1 MSESIQKVLTRRRPP
16 RVKITYDV
24 ETGGAIEKKE
34 LPFIVG
40 IFADLSGPNPM
51 APKPPL
57 KERKMV
63 EIDAENFDSVMATYT
78 PGIKFKYQM
87 KDASGDVGDEKTGT
101 LSFNK
106 LEHFAPLQ
114 VVKRFEPLKEV
125 YTKRGN
131 IRDVQARVE
140 SSDAIEEL
148 FFRILSCDATGKA
161 YRDALTTAFN
171 PEDPSTWASPDI
183 TLTVEGDEKTKAQAE
198 ADQATLEKLVKE
210 KLWGDINTGLGLV
223 SAGLLTPFFREGV
236 VHSEL
241 AAIAGSYELADG
253 RDLKAVKA
261 RDQAFKTLYLEHIQ
275 KNDALEDWFIG
286 LATQAAT
293 AVGEEK
299 ENPEEPTDGMKWL
312 ESVRKAYELD
322 RAAQWRNEAYAD
334 VLGDQAPASLADV
347 PEDLQPMANHLVA
360 WVVCNR
366 VALSERQKTPSL
378 NLTKL
383 IDFEVGEM
391 DDQISFTLNQIMHSE
406 GFRELE
412 ASWRGL
418 SYLVTRS
425 ETGTMLKLRV
435 INLSWGE
442 LRDDLDKAVEF
453 DQSLV
458 FKMIYEAEYGTYGGA
473 PYSLLVGD
481 YYFGRD
487 SESIHLL
494 NKISEVA
501 AAAHAP
507 FLASVRPA
515 MFGLE
520 SFDKLAKPRD
530 LAKIFE
536 SVELAPWRSFREKED
551 SRYVALTLPRVL
563 LRLPY
568 GEKSMAVEGMRY
580 EEQVLQNSEGEPA
593 GDTGEVNY
601 SHCLWGNPAYVL
613 AERITHAFTLFGWTA
628 AIRGVESGGL
638 VEDLPNYTY
647 NAESGDLNLL
657 CPTQVAITDRREK
670 ELNDLG
676 FISVCH
682 CKGSNKA
689 AFFGGQTTNLPKKYL
704 SDYANSNAAI
714 SAMLPYVLAASRF
727 AHYVKVIMR
736 EKVGSFLTRA
746 NVESFLND
754 WVSQYILLDDEATQ
768 DVKAS
773 YPLRAAKIQV
783 TEIPGKPGAYNATMF
798 LKPHFQLEELT
809 TSIRLVAELPA

>member
-40 IFADLSGPNPM
+40 IFSDLSGPNPM
-51 APKPPL
+51 AEKPAL
-57 KERKMV
+57 KERAMV
-63 EIDAENFDSVMATYT
+63 EIDAETFDAVMASYS
-78 PGIKFKYQM
+78 PGVKFKYQLL
-87 KDASGDVGDEKTGT
+87 DASGQAGDEKTGT
-101 LSFNK
+101 LGFNK
-106 LEHFAPLQ
+106 LDHFAPLQ
-114 VVKRFEPLKEV
+114 VVKRFTPLNDIYV
-125 YTKRGN
+125 KRGH

-140 SSDAIEEL
+140 SHDGMEEL
-148 FFRILSCDATGKA
+148 FFRVLCCDADGKA
-161 YRDALTTAFN
+161 YRDGLVAGFPADK
-171 PEDPSTWASPDI
+171 PESWGAPTIAVSYAGSDDK
-183 TLTVEGDEKTKAQAE
+183 VKAQVE
-198 ADQATLEKLVKE
+198 ADQQLLLQITGEKIL
-210 KLWGDINTGLGLV
+210 GDINQGLGLV
-223 SAGLLTPFFREGV
+223 TDGLLARFFREGV

-241 AAIAGSYELADG
+241 DSICSSYQEADENLKTRNLAFM
-253 RDLKAVKA
+253 
-261 RDQAFKTLYLEHIQ
+261 QLYREHIQ
-275 KNDALEDWFIG
+275 EVDGLEQWFIDLSTAAAAA
-286 LATQAAT
+286 LAEEQKAPADQDAAVIT
-293 AVGEEK
+293 
-299 ENPEEPTDGMKWL
+299 WL
-312 ESVRKAYELD
+312 TNVRKAYALD
-322 RAAQWRNEAYAD
+322 RMRLWRAD
-334 VLGDQAPASLADV
+334 DFATVLGDKAPADLATV
-347 PEDLQPMANHLVA
+347 PDALKPYSNHLVG

-366 VALSERQKTPSL
+366 VAINERQKVPSL
-378 NLTKL
+378 NLSKL
-383 IDFEVGEM
+383 IDFQVAEL
-391 DDQISFTLNQIMHSE
+391 DDQIGFTLNGIMHSE
-406 GFRELE
+406 DFRNLE
-412 ASWRGL
+412 ATWRGL
-418 SYLVTRS
+418 HYLVSRS
-425 ETGTMLKLRV
+425 ETGKMLKLRV
-435 INLSWGE
+435 LNVSWPE

-453 DQSLV
+453 DQSLI
-458 FKMIYEAEYGTYGGA
+458 FKMIYEAEYGTYGGD

-494 NKISEVA
+494 NKVSEVA
-501 AAAHAP
+501 ASAHAP
-507 FLASVRPA
+507 FLASVEPN

-520 SFDKLAKPRD
+520 NFDKLAKPRD
-530 LAKIFE
+530 LGKIFE
-536 SVELAPWRSFREKED
+536 SVELNEWRSFREKED

-568 GEKSMAVEGMRY
+568 GEKSMAVEGMRF
-580 EEQVLQNSEGEPA
+580 EEQVLESAGEPSQDS
-593 GDTGEVNY
+593 GSVDY
-601 SHCLWGNPAYVL
+601 DHCLWGNPAFIL
-613 AERITHAFTLFGWTA
+613 AERITRAFTLYGWTA

-638 VEDLPNYTY
+638 VQDLPNYVYRTD
-647 NAESGDLNLL
+647 SGDINLL

-676 FISVCH
+676 FISLCH
-682 CKGSNKA
+682 CKGTNQA

-704 SDYANSNAAI
+704 SDAANSNAAI

-736 EKVGSFLTRA
+736 DKVGSFLTRA
-746 NVESFLND
+746 NVETFLND

>member
-40 IFADLSGPNPM
+40 IFSDLSGPNPVS
-51 APKPPL
+51 AKPPL
-57 KERKMV
+57 KERALV
-63 EIDAENFDSVMATYT
+63 EIDAETFDAVMASYT
-78 PGIKFKYQM
+78 PGIKFKYQLL
-87 KDASGDVGDEKTGT
+87 DASGQPGDEKTGT
-101 LSFNK
+101 LGFNR

-114 VVKRFEPLKEV
+114 VVKRFTPLSEV
-125 YTKRGN
+125 YTRRGH

-140 SSDAIEEL
+140 SHDGMEEL
-148 FFRILSCDATGKA
+148 FFRILSCDETGKQ
-161 YRDALTTAFN
+161 YRDALVAGYPADK
-171 PEDPSTWASPDI
+171 PESWSAPSI
-183 TLTVEGDEKTKAQAE
+183 TLSYGGTDEAIKAQFE
-198 ADQATLEKLVKE
+198 ADQQLLNQIAVEKVL
-210 KLWGDINTGLGLV
+210 GDINSGMGLV
-223 SAGLLTPFFREGV
+223 ADSLLGRFFREGV
-236 VHSEL
+236 IHSEL
-241 AAIAGSYELADG
+241 DNICTSYQDADENLKARNQGFMDVYRQHIQDVEGLEQWFIDLSVAAAAALEEEQKAPADQDAAVIEWLLTVRKSCSLDRMRLWRGDDFAAILGDKAPAD
-253 RDLKAVKA
+253 
-261 RDQAFKTLYLEHIQ
+261 
-275 KNDALEDWFIG
+275 
-286 LATQAAT
+286 LATVA
-293 AVGEEK
+293 
-299 ENPEEPTDGMKWL
+299 D
-312 ESVRKAYELD
+312 ELKP
-322 RAAQWRNEAYAD
+322 Y
-334 VLGDQAPASLADV
+334 V
-347 PEDLQPMANHLVA
+347 NHLIG

-366 VALSERQKTPSL
+366 VAINERQKVPSL
-378 NLTKL
+378 NLSKL
-383 IDFEVGEM
+383 IDFQVAEL
-391 DDQISFTLNQIMHSE
+391 DDQIGFTLNAIMHSE
-406 GFRELE
+406 GFRSLE
-412 ASWRGL
+412 ATWRGL
-418 SYLVTRS
+418 HYLVSRS
-425 ETGTMLKLRV
+425 ETGKMLKLRV
-435 INLSWGE
+435 LNVSRSE

-458 FKMIYEAEYGTYGGA
+458 FKMIYEAEYGTYGGD

-501 AAAHAP
+501 ASAHAP
-507 FLASVRPA
+507 FLASVEPN

-520 SFDKLAKPRD
+520 NFEKLAKPRD
-530 LAKIFE
+530 LGKIFE
-536 SVELAPWRSFREKED
+536 SVELNEWRSFREKED

-580 EEQVLQNSEGEPA
+580 EEQVLESYGKPA
-593 GDTGEVNY
+593 KDVGSVDYE
-601 SHCLWGNPAYVL
+601 HCLWGNPAFIL
-613 AERITHAFTLFGWTA
+613 AERITRAFTLYGWTA

-638 VEDLPNYTY
+638 VQDLPNYTY
-647 NAESGDLNLL
+647 RTDSGDINLL

-676 FISVCH
+676 FISLCH
-682 CKGSNKA
+682 CKGTNQA
-689 AFFGGQTTNLPKKYL
+689 AFFGGQTTNMPKKYL
-704 SDYANSNAAI
+704 SDAANSNAAI

-736 EKVGSFLTRA
+736 DKVGSFLTRA
-746 NVESFLND
+746 NVETFLND
-754 WVSQYILLDDEATQ
+754 WASQYILLDDEATQ